1 MKNKMKKNIIF
12 VSTAL
17 WIGGIESALV
27 NLLNSIDYD
36 KFNVTLLITYNYT
49 DMAHR
54 IPKKCNLIIAD
65 RDKLISFKKPYKYS
79 RLFHLLEK
87 PQNASS
93 FRLFIW
99 KVLCLLFKAPEAHLY
114 AKYVK
119 KQMKQQKFDTA
130 VIYSDVVAETAVKG
144 INADKY
150 IMFYHHGAMRKVYH
164 DKYGYK
170 KSHKIVAVSPTQA
183 DALKDFR
190 PKYKNK
196 IITINNIIDIND
208 IKKRSQEDVNIEF
221 SKDKFNI
228 VSCGRLSPEK
238 GMDLAIEACKKLVKK
253 GHTDFKWW
261 VVGGGPIEKELR
273 AQIKNLGVEKH
284 IELLGM
290 QSNPYPFIA
299 NSDLLVQ
306 PSRFEGHSVAIMEA
320 KILGTPIVATK
331 AAAKEQIRHREN
343 GVLCD
348 TTSDSIANAI
358 EKVLT
363 NKSLLEKI
371 TNAIAEE
378 DFYKQNE
385 KIMKN
390 LYNIF

>member
-1 MKNKMKKNIIF
+1 MKKNIIF

-27 NLLNSIDYD
+27 NLLNRIDYN
-36 KFNVTLLITYNYT
+36 KYNVTCLILYNYT

-54 IPKKCNLIIAD
+54 IPKECKLIVAD

-99 KVLCLLFKAPEAHLY
+99 KILCRLFKGLEAHLY

-119 KQMKQQKFDTA
+119 KQMKAQKFDTA
-130 VIYSDVVAETAVKG
+130 IIYSDVVAETVVKG
-144 INADKY
+144 INADKF

-170 KSHKIVAVSPTQA
+170 KSKKIIAVSYSQA
-183 DALKDFR
+183 EALREFR
-190 PKYKNK
+190 HEYKNK
-196 IITINNIIDIND
+196 IIAINNIIDVDD
-208 IKKRSQEDVNIEF
+208 IKRRSKEELNVNF
-221 SKDKFNI
+221 SSDDFNI

-238 GMDLAIEACKKLVKK
+238 GMDLAIEACKKLVDR
-253 GHTDFKWW
+253 GHTKFKWW
-261 VVGGGPIEKELR
+261 VVGGGPIEKDLAE
-273 AQIKNLGVEKH
+273 QIKNLGVEDY
-284 IELLGM
+284 IQLLGM

-299 NSDLLVQ
+299 KSDLLVQ

-331 AAAKEQIRHREN
+331 AAAKEQIQHRVN
-343 GVLCD
+343 GVLCN
-348 TTSDSIANAI
+348 TTADSIANAI

-363 NKSLLEKI
+363 DKELLEKI
-371 TNAIAEE
+371 TDAIGKE
-378 DFYKQNE
+378 DFYKLNE
-385 KIMKN
+385 DIIKK

>member
-1 MKNKMKKNIIF
+1 MKKNIIF

-27 NLLNSIDYD
+27 NLLNSIDYN
-36 KFNVTLLITYNYT
+36 KFNVTVLITYNYT

-54 IPKKCNLIIAD
+54 IPKECNLIIAD

-79 RLFHLLEK
+79 QLFHLLEK

-93 FRLFIW
+93 FRLFIR
-99 KVLCLLFKAPEAHLY
+99 KVLCILFKAPEAHLY

-119 KQMKQQKFDTA
+119 KQMKTQKFDTA
-130 VIYSDVVAETAVKG
+130 IIYSDVVAETAVKG
-144 INADKY
+144 IKADKF

-170 KSHKIVAVSPTQA
+170 KSNKIIAVSQSQA
-183 DALKDFR
+183 EALRDFR
-190 PKYKNK
+190 HQYKNK
-196 IITINNIIDIND
+196 IIAINNIIDVDD
-208 IKKRSQEDVNIEF
+208 IKERSKESIGIEYPA
-221 SKDKFNI
+221 DKFNI

-238 GMDLAIEACKKLVKK
+238 GMDLAIEACKILVDK
-253 GHTDFKWW
+253 GYTNFKWW
-261 VVGGGPIEKELR
+261 VVGGGPIEKDLAE
-273 AQIKNLGVEKH
+273 QIKKLGVENH
-284 IELLGM
+284 IQLLGM
-290 QSNPYPFIA
+290 QSNPYPYIA
-299 NSDLLVQ
+299 NADLLVQ

-320 KILGTPIVATK
+320 KILEKPIVATK
-331 AAAKEQIRHREN
+331 AAAKEQIQHRVN

-348 TTSDSIANAI
+348 TAAESIANAI

-363 NKSLLEKI
+363 DKDLYKKI
-371 TNAIAEE
+371 TEAVTKE
-378 DFYKQNE
+378 DFYKQNK
-385 KIMKN
+385 KIIEN

>member
-1 MKNKMKKNIIF
+1 MKKKIIF

-27 NLLNSIDYD
+27 NLLNSIDYT
-36 KFNVTLLITYNYT
+36 KFDVTCLITYNYT

-54 IPKKCNLIIAD
+54 IPKECNLIIAD
-65 RDKLISFKKPYKYS
+65 RDKNFTFKKPYKYA

-99 KVLCLLFKAPEAHLY
+99 KVLCFLFKGLESHLY

-119 KQMKQQKFDTA
+119 KQMKKQRFDTA
-130 VIYSDVVAETAVKG
+130 VIYSDVVCETAVKG
-144 INADKY
+144 IKADKY
-150 IMFYHHGAMRKVYH
+150 LLFYHHGAMRKVYH

-170 KSHKIVAVSPTQA
+170 KSQKIIAVSHSQA
-183 DALKDFR
+183 EALREFR
-190 PKYKNK
+190 HEYKNK
-196 IITINNIIDIND
+196 IIAINNIIDVDD
-208 IKKRSQEDVNIEF
+208 IKKRSKEETDIEF
-221 SKDKFNI
+221 SADKFNI

-238 GMDLAIEACKKLVKK
+238 GMDLAVEACKILIDK

-261 VVGGGPIEKELR
+261 VVGGGPIEKDLQE
-273 AQIKNLGVEKH
+273 QINRLGVEDY
-284 IELLGM
+284 IQLLGM

-299 NSDLLVQ
+299 KSDLLVQ

-331 AAAKEQIRHREN
+331 AAAKEQIQHRTN
-343 GVLCD
+343 GVLCN
-348 TTSDSIANAI
+348 TTADSIANAI

-363 NKSLLEKI
+363 DKDLHEKI
-371 TNAIAEE
+371 TEAVTKE
-378 DFYKQNE
+378 DFYKQNQ
-385 KIMKN
+385 KIINN
-390 LYNIF
+390 LYKIF

>member
-1 MKNKMKKNIIF
+1 MKKNIIF

-27 NLLNSIDYD
+27 NLLNYIDYN
-36 KFNVTLLITYNYT
+36 KYNVTCLILYNYT

-54 IPKKCNLIIAD
+54 IPRECKLIIAD
-65 RDKLISFKKPYKYS
+65 RDKLISFKEPYKYS

-99 KVLCLLFKAPEAHLY
+99 KALCFLFKGLEARLY
-114 AKYVK
+114 SSYIR
-119 KQMKQQKFDTA
+119 KQMKPEHFDTA
-130 VIYSDVVAETAVKG
+130 VIYSDVVAETAVRG
-144 INADKY
+144 ISADKFL
-150 IMFYHHGAMRKVYH
+150 MFYHHGAMRQVYH

-170 KSHKIVAVSPTQA
+170 KSKKIITVSHSQA
-183 DALKDFR
+183 EALKR
-190 PKYKNK
+190 YRHQYKNK
-196 IITINNIIDIND
+196 IIAINNIIDVDD
-208 IKKRSQEDVNIEF
+208 IIMRSKENIAIDF
-221 SKDKFNI
+221 PADKFNI

-238 GMDLAIEACKKLVKK
+238 GIDLAIAACKILIDK
-253 GHTDFKWW
+253 GYANFKWW
-261 VVGGGPIEKELR
+261 VVGGGPVEKEL
-273 AQIKNLGVEKH
+273 ADQIRQLGVESH

-299 NSDLLVQ
+299 KSDLLVQ

-331 AAAKEQIRHREN
+331 AAAKEQIQHRTN
-343 GVLCD
+343 GVLCN
-348 TTSDSIANAI
+348 TTADSIANAI

-363 NKSLLEKI
+363 DKDLLEKI
-371 TNAIAEE
+371 TGAIGKE
-378 DFYKQNE
+378 DFYKSNDE
-385 KIMKN
+385 IIKK
-390 LYNIF
+390 LYKLF

>member
-1 MKNKMKKNIIF
+1 MKKNIIF

-27 NLLNSIDYD
+27 NLLNSIDYN

-49 DMAHR
+49 DMANR
-54 IPKKCNLIIAD
+54 LPKECNLIIAD
-65 RDKLISFKKPYKYS
+65 RDNLISFKKPYKYS

-119 KQMKQQKFDTA
+119 KQMKNQKFDTA
-130 VIYSDVVAETAVKG
+130 IIYSDVVSETAVKG
-144 INADKY
+144 IKADKF

-170 KSHKIVAVSPTQA
+170 RSSKIVAVSHSQA
-183 DALKDFR
+183 EALREFR
-190 PKYKNK
+190 HEYKNK
-196 IITINNIIDIND
+196 IIAINNIIDVDD
-208 IKKRSQEDVNIEF
+208 IKKRSEEKMDIEF

-238 GMDLAIEACKKLVKK
+238 GMDLAIDACKILVDK
-253 GHTDFKWW
+253 GYNNFKWR
-261 VVGGGPIEKELR
+261 VVGGGPIEKHL
-273 AQIKNLGVEKH
+273 ADQIQKLGVQDY
-284 IELLGM
+284 IQLLGM
-290 QSNPYPFIA
+290 QSNPYPFIKNA
-299 NSDLLVQ
+299 DLLVQ

-331 AAAKEQIRHREN
+331 SAAKEQIQHRTN

-348 TTSDSIANAI
+348 TTAESIANAI
-358 EKVLT
+358 EKVL
-363 NKSLLEKI
+363 NDKELLKKI
-371 TNAIAEE
+371 TLAVTKE
-378 DFYKQNE
+378 DFNKRNDDII
-385 KIMKN
+385 KT

>member
-1 MKNKMKKNIIF
+1 MKKNLIF

-27 NLLNSIDYD
+27 NLLNSIDYN

-54 IPKKCNLIIAD
+54 IPKECKLIIAD

-93 FRLFIW
+93 FRMLIW
-99 KVLCLLFKAPEAHLY
+99 KILCFLFKGLEAHLY

-119 KQMKQQKFDTA
+119 KQMKGQKFDTA
-130 VIYSDVVAETAVKG
+130 IIYSDVVAETAVKG
-144 INADKY
+144 INADKF

-164 DKYGYK
+164 DNYGYK
-170 KSHKIVAVSPTQA
+170 KSKKIIAVSHSQA
-183 DALKDFR
+183 EALREFR
-190 PKYKNK
+190 HQYKNK
-196 IITINNIIDIND
+196 IIAINNIIDVDD
-208 IKKRSQEDVNIEF
+208 IKIRSKEDLNISF
-221 SKDKFNI
+221 SSDDFNI

-238 GMDLAIEACKKLVKK
+238 GMDLAIEACKKLIEK
-253 GHTDFKWW
+253 GHTSFKWW
-261 VVGGGPIEKELR
+261 VVGGGPIEKEL
-273 AQIKNLGVEKH
+273 AEQIKNLGVENH
-284 IELLGM
+284 FQLLGM

-299 NSDLLVQ
+299 KSDLLVQ

-331 AAAKEQIRHREN
+331 AAAKEQIQHRIN
-343 GVLCD
+343 GVLCN
-348 TTSDSIANAI
+348 TTADSIANAI

-363 NKSLLEKI
+363 DEDLLKKI
-371 TNAIAEE
+371 TVAVEKE
-378 DFYKQNE
+378 DFYKRNE
-385 KIMKN
+385 EIIKN

>member
-1 MKNKMKKNIIF
+1 MKKNIIF

-27 NLLNSIDYD
+27 NLLNSIDYN
-36 KFNVTLLITYNYT
+36 KFNVTVLITYNYT

-54 IPKKCNLIIAD
+54 IPKECNLIIAD

-87 PQNASS
+87 PQNASKL
-93 FRLFIW
+93 RLFLW
-99 KVLCLLFKAPEAHLY
+99 KMLCFFLKAPEAHLY

-119 KQMKQQKFDTA
+119 KQMKSQKFDTA
-130 VIYSDVVAETAVKG
+130 IIYSDVVAETAVKG
-144 INADKY
+144 IQADKY

-170 KSHKIVAVSPTQA
+170 RSSKIVAVSHSQA
-183 DALKDFR
+183 EALREFR
-190 PKYKNK
+190 HEYKNK
-196 IITINNIIDIND
+196 IIAINNIIDVDD
-208 IKKRSQEDVNIEF
+208 IKKRSEEKSDIEF

-238 GMDLAIEACKKLVKK
+238 GMDLAIEACKTLVDK
-253 GHTDFKWW
+253 GYTNFKWW
-261 VVGGGPIEKELR
+261 VVGGGPIEKDLQE
-273 AQIKNLGVEKH
+273 QIKRLEVEDY
-284 IELLGM
+284 IQLLGM

-299 NSDLLVQ
+299 KSDLLVQ

-331 AAAKEQIRHREN
+331 AAAKEQIQHRTN

-348 TTSDSIANAI
+348 TTAESIATAI
-358 EKVLT
+358 EKVL
-363 NKSLLEKI
+363 NDKELLKKI
-371 TNAIAEE
+371 TIAITKE

-390 LYNIF
+390 LDNIF